1 MKRLPFR
8 KSVRSACGALRRFTS
23 RTRKSSVN
31 QPVCNTAKKRYFTI
45 NRKYNPSGEP
55 VGTKQGVIVTAAGT
69 IALLS
74 MGILYSWSVIKA
86 NIPPEWGWADY
97 QKSLP
102 FSTACIILPFTTIL
116 GAKLLGKYGP
126 RKVVTAAG
134 ILAGLGMIIPS
145 QSTSPWVH
153 TFAFGFLIA
162 CGIGFTFSSASATSM
177 MWFPESQTGL
187 ISGIV
192 VAGFGMGS
200 AWVAPLA
207 RASIELHGLQST
219 MLYFG
224 LGMTV
229 VVVLCAQFM
238 RFPPTGFIP
247 AGEANHKN
255 SHPAATREFQP
266 GELFRSWQFY
276 LVWIA
281 FAFGSGAGL
290 MIIGNLALIVKDQ
303 IGLAAFSAIAVSALA
318 LGNGGGRVLYGLL
331 SDKVGRK
338 AVLLT
343 AFLSQAV
350 LIFVLMNFT
359 AGSRFVNAPLLMAL
373 VALIGANY
381 GANLAVFPA
390 LTRDYYG
397 PQNYA
402 MNYGIVNT
410 AWGLGGFMLS
420 QLAGSIR
427 DTTGNYNQA
436 YILSTVMLVIAAI
449 LTGFLKSPQLAS
461 QASTPRTSSKPASP
475 TE

>member
-1 MKRLPFR
+1 M
-8 KSVRSACGALRRFTS
+8 
-23 RTRKSSVN
+23 N
-31 QPVCNTAKKRYFTI
+31 QEVKVK
-45 NRKYNPSGEP
+45 P
-55 VGTKQGVIVTAAGT
+55 VGTKQGTIVTAAGT

-74 MGILYSWSVIKA
+74 MGILYAWSVIKA

-102 FSTACIILPFTTIL
+102 FSTACIVLPFTTIL
-116 GAKLLGKYGP
+116 GAKLLGKFGP

-153 TFAFGFLIA
+153 TLAFGLLIA
-162 CGIGFTFSSASATSM
+162 CGIGFTFSSASATAM
-177 MWFPESQTGL
+177 MWFPESKTGL

-207 RASIELHGLQST
+207 RASISANGLADT

-224 LGMTV
+224 FGMTLV
-229 VVVLCAQFM
+229 VILCAQFM
-238 RFPPTGFIP
+238 RLPPAGFIP
-247 AGEANHKN
+247 TTNGKADPVSTIPVE
-255 SHPAATREFQP
+255 EFQP
-266 GELFRSWQFY
+266 RQLFRTWQFY
-276 LVWIA
+276 LIWIA

-290 MIIGNLALIVKDQ
+290 MVIGNLALIVKDQ
-303 IGLAAFSAIAVSALA
+303 IGLAAFGAVAVSALA
-318 LGNGGGRVLYGLL
+318 LGNGGGRVLYGVL
-331 SDKVGRK
+331 SDRFGRK
-338 AVLLT
+338 AILLT
-343 AFLSQAV
+343 AFLLQAG
-350 LIFVLMNFT
+350 LILLLMNMT
-359 AGSRFVNAPLLMAL
+359 AGSPQANVPMLMLL
-373 VALIGANY
+373 VAVIGANY

-397 PQNYA
+397 PKNYA

-410 AWGLGGFMLS
+410 AWGMGGFMLS

-427 DTTGNYNQA
+427 DVTGTYNQA

-449 LTGFLKSPQLAS
+449 LTGFLKSPQRIKVLS
-461 QASTPRTSSKPASP
+461 VPEKPGSSVST
-475 TE
+475 

>member
-1 MKRLPFR
+1 
-8 KSVRSACGALRRFTS
+8 
-23 RTRKSSVN
+23 
-31 QPVCNTAKKRYFTI
+31 
-45 NRKYNPSGEP
+45 
-55 VGTKQGVIVTAAGT
+55 
-69 IALLS
+69 

-102 FSTACIILPFTTIL
+102 FSTACIVLPFTTIL

-134 ILAGLGMIIPS
+134 VLAGLGMIIPS

-153 TFAFGFLIA
+153 TFAFGLLIA

-177 MWFPESQTGL
+177 MWFPESKTGL

-207 RASIELHGLQST
+207 RASISANGLPET

-224 LGMTV
+224 LGMTLLV
-229 VVVLCAQFM
+229 ILCAQFM
-238 RFPPTGFIP
+238 RVPPDGFIP
-247 AGEANHKN
+247 TTNGKADPV
-255 SHPAATREFQP
+255 SITPVVEFQP
-266 GELFRSWQFY
+266 RQLFRTWQFY
-276 LVWIA
+276 LIWIA

-290 MIIGNLALIVKDQ
+290 MVIGNLALIVKDQ
-303 IGLAAFSAIAVSALA
+303 IGLAAFGAVAVSALA
-318 LGNGGGRVLYGLL
+318 LGNGGGRVLYGVL
-331 SDKVGRK
+331 SDRFGRK
-338 AVLLT
+338 AILLT
-343 AFLSQAV
+343 AFLLQAG
-350 LIFVLMNFT
+350 LILLLMNMT
-359 AGSRFVNAPLLMAL
+359 AGSPQANVPLLMIL
-373 VALIGANY
+373 VAVIGANY

-397 PQNYA
+397 PKNYA

-410 AWGLGGFMLS
+410 AWGMGGFMLS

-427 DTTGNYNQA
+427 DVTGSYNLA
-436 YILSTVMLVIAAI
+436 YILSTGMLIVAAI
-449 LTGFLKSPQLAS
+449 LTGLLKSPQQDNLPSVPDKSGNPLA
-461 QASTPRTSSKPASP
+461 TL
-475 TE
+475 

>member
-1 MKRLPFR
+1 M
-8 KSVRSACGALRRFTS
+8 
-23 RTRKSSVN
+23 
-31 QPVCNTAKKRYFTI
+31 
-45 NRKYNPSGEP
+45 NPEEKVKP

-74 MGILYSWSVIKA
+74 MGILYAWSVIKA

-102 FSTACIILPFTTIL
+102 FSTACIVLPFTTIL
-116 GAKLLGKYGP
+116 GAKLLGKFGP
-126 RKVVTAAG
+126 RRVVTAAG

-153 TFAFGFLIA
+153 TLAFGLLIA

-177 MWFPESQTGL
+177 MWFPESKTGL

-207 RASIELHGLQST
+207 RASISANGLADT
-219 MLYFG
+219 MLFFG
-224 LGMTV
+224 FGMTL

-238 RFPPTGFIP
+238 RFPPAGFIP
-247 AGEANHKN
+247 TANGKADPV
-255 SHPAATREFQP
+255 SAIPVEEFQP
-266 GELFRSWQFY
+266 RQLFRTWQFY
-276 LVWIA
+276 LIWIA

-290 MIIGNLALIVKDQ
+290 MVIGNLALIVKDQ
-303 IGLAAFSAIAVSALA
+303 IGLAAFGAVAVSALA
-318 LGNGGGRVLYGLL
+318 LGNGAGRVLYGVL
-331 SDKVGRK
+331 SDRFGRK
-338 AVLLT
+338 AILLT
-343 AFLSQAV
+343 AFLLQAM
-350 LIFVLMNFT
+350 LILLLMNMT
-359 AGSRFVNAPLLMAL
+359 AGSPQANVPLLMLL
-373 VALIGANY
+373 VAVIGANY

-397 PQNYA
+397 PKNYA

-410 AWGLGGFMLS
+410 AWGMGGFMLS

-427 DTTGNYNQA
+427 DVTGTYNQA

-449 LTGFLKSPQLAS
+449 LTGFLKSPQRIKVLS
-461 QASTPRTSSKPASP
+461 VPDKSGSSVST
-475 TE
+475 